1 MNRNE
6 NPNTI
11 QTKVHTKKKRK
22 NAKAFACESKNPFE
36 VEHFHLAF

>member
-1 MNRNE
+1 MK
-6 NPNTI
+6 I
-11 QTKVHTKKKRK
+11 QTQFKQKFTQKKKRK